1 MNYYETL
8 YIVHPALDAGRLKDI
23 ITGIDD
29 SLKKMGGNPLAVE
42 LWGKRKLAYF
52 IDKQKYGTYV
62 LVQYN
67 GEGKCTSNFAVELE
81 HNPNILA
88 YLTTSIEKDKV
99 IEQEEDIETQI
110 AGKTR
115 EAERSEARRGRGK
128 ETTIVETENKESG
141 TAEIKKEDE
150 SSIDKSVK
158 IDAVAKE
165 KDADDTENEPET
177 TESEDKENDSTEDE
191 STEETNDSEVDKN
204 VDSPAEENS
213 EVQVTDGE
221 SSVEIAE
228 SEPDEENTTSE
239 KSLKKE
245 SETKQEKAEDEP
257 AAVSEEEK

>member
-23 ITGIDD
+23 ITGVDD

-128 ETTIVETENKESG
+128 EVAVVKTDIKESD
-141 TAEIKKEDE
+141 TPEIKKGDKSPDDE
-150 SSIDKSVK
+150 SEQTDSST
-158 IDAVAKE
+158 E
-165 KDADDTENEPET
+165 ERDADS

-191 STEETNDSEVDKN
+191 TPEESSDSEADKDVDT
-204 VDSPAEENS
+204 PEENS
-213 EVQVTDGE
+213 DAQVTDEE
-221 SSVEIAE
+221 SSAEIAE
-228 SEPDEENTTSE
+228 SESDGENTTSE
-239 KSLKKE
+239 ESTEKE